1 MNSLDNNDTNEL
13 KRNGFIS
20 FWLWLCFIVSG
31 LAAIGYLLLMF
42 SSKGL
47 WSATPEP
54 VWLRL
59 VWLFS
64 SIVLLIGYWML
75 LKWKQ
80 NGFIIIMLIQL
91 ITIVLNL
98 FLSGDV
104 GINITFFSPIVGL
117 ILLYKILKIKKNGLS
132 YWDAMELKSTTM
144 DIKNVD
150 DRQPCVYGPPPINT
164 KIKRFFN

>member
-20 FWLWLCFIVSG
+20 FWLWLCFIVNG

-64 SIVLLIGYWML
+64 SIVILIGYWML

-80 NGFIIIMLIQL
+80 NGFII
-91 ITIVLNL
+91 
-98 FLSGDV
+98 
-104 GINITFFSPIVGL
+104 
-117 ILLYKILKIKKNGLS
+117 KKS
-132 YWDAMELKSTTM
+132 SISKHY
-144 DIKNVD
+144 V
-150 DRQPCVYGPPPINT
+150 
-164 KIKRFFN
+164 